1 VINMAAISAVE
12 RPRARRD
19 EPLPFKRDEI
29 VAGNKF
35 MRLVLARAIAHLA
48 NVPLGAVVSRN
59 WPNDPVLELVTR
71 ATSAPAMTSVAGW
84 AAELAQK
91 LVYDSLKALE
101 PMSAGAQLLRGGLVL
116 NFDHYGS
123 ISVPGFVAAA
133 ASAGFVAEG
142 QPIPVRQLTSAAVTL
157 LPYKI
162 GSIAA
167 LTIEMMESSNA
178 EAMISDALMRSAGA
192 ALDMVLFDSNAAS
205 AARPAG
211 LRYGIAAL
219 TASTNADL
227 KEAFL
232 EDVTALF
239 NAVARVGGQDP
250 YVLVTSAGRAMSL
263 RGQLS
268 AYTGN
273 NQELLTGLVLGT
285 PAVGNDIIAV
295 ATSALVSAFSA
306 DPDIEA
312 ANAATLVMDD
322 TAPVTPNTTQPTK
335 SLYQTASIGIRMRWP
350 ISWALRDARGV
361 AWLTPTWK

>member
-1 VINMAAISAVE
+1 MPSISAME
-12 RPRARRD
+12 RPSRPRRE
-19 EPLPFKRDEI
+19 EPAPFKRDEI

-35 MRLVLARAIAHLA
+35 VRLILARAIAHLA
-48 NVPLGAVVSRN
+48 NVPLGTVVARN
-59 WPNDPVLELVTR
+59 WPNDPVLDLITR
-71 ATSAPAMTSVAGW
+71 ATSAPATTGTTGW

-91 LVYDSLKALE
+91 LVYDSLAALA

-142 QPIPVRQLTSAAVTL
+142 QPIPVRQLTSAAATL
-157 LPYKI
+157 LPFKI

-167 LTIEMMESSNA
+167 LTLEMMESSNA

-192 ALDMVLFDSNAAS
+192 ALDAVLFDSNASS

-211 LRYGIAAL
+211 LRNGIAAS

-227 KEAFL
+227 REAFL
-232 EDVTALF
+232 EDMTTLF
-239 NAVARVGGQDP
+239 NAVARVGGQGP
-250 YVLVTSAGRAMSL
+250 YAIVTSPGRAMSMISQTS
-263 RGQLS
+263 R
-268 AYTGN
+268 YTADR
-273 NQELLTGLVLGT
+273 QESTVGMILGT
-285 PAVGNDIIAV
+285 PGVANDVIAV
-295 ATSALVSAFSA
+295 AQSALVSAFSA

-322 TAPVTPNTTQPTK
+322 TSPSTPNTTQPTK

-361 AWLTPTWK
+361 AWVTPTWK